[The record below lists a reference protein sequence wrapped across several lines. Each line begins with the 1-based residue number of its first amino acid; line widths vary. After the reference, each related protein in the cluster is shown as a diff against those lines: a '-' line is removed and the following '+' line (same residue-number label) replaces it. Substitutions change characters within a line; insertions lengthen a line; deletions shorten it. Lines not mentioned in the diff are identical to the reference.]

1 MYIRETFFLARAIG
15 IRLNRYSLLLRCQA
29 VSPILVIAL
38 LAPLTGCA
46 TFNPLTIGVGL
57 ASYKVTGKG
66 LVDHAL
72 GVFMQ
77 KDCNILGGILSDNRA
92 ICENRRIFAKSRN
105 VARVD
110 NQANVFP
117 TLRLSD
123 SLQQIPYPTSE
134 ETGAIKELVK
144 LKLNL
149 SDSISSFDG
158 PKEIEL
164 SVLSF
169 TSSD

>member
-1 MYIRETFFLARAIG
+1 LYIRETFFLARVIG
-15 IRLNRYSLLLRCQA
+15 IRLNRYRLLLRCQA
-29 VSPILVIAL
+29 VSSILVIVL

-72 GVFMQ
+72 GVFTQ
-77 KDCNILGGILSDNRA
+77 KDCNILGAILSDNRA
-92 ICENRRIFAKSRN
+92 ICENRRIFAKNRN
-105 VARVD
+105 SARVN
-110 NQANVFP
+110 NQVNVFP
-117 TLRLSD
+117 ALRLSD
-123 SLQQIPYPTSE
+123 SLQQITHPTSE
-134 ETGAIKELVK
+134 GTRAIKEVVK

-149 SDSISSFDG
+149 SDSIGSIDG
-158 PKEIEL
+158 PKETEL
-164 SVLSF
+164 SLLSF